1 MMGGKKTLGIMM
13 GGNDPPRP
21 VVDGRLVKK
30 DGLDGRYA
38 GAFLSSFI
46 SMDVDSS
53 IYPYLVCSSHN
64 FEYGWRDITH
74 TLHITSTWLAYLLSV
89 VCCVGIGIALI
100 IFILME
106 QNSRGHRVGH

>member
-1 MMGGKKTLGIMM
+1 MMGGRKTLGIMM

-30 DGLDGRYA
+30 DGLAGRYA

-53 IYPYLVCSSHN
+53 I
-64 FEYGWRDITH
+64 
-74 TLHITSTWLAYLLSV
+74 
-89 VCCVGIGIALI
+89 
-100 IFILME
+100 
-106 QNSRGHRVGH
+106 